1 MSVFAT
7 PNAPAQSFIAKS
19 NRLATAAH
27 FIHGYPAFE
36 RQRLLGKIKEL
47 RAGTNQELETM
58 TCDGDGV
65 RIMKAYISTCKL
77 LKMAVDDR
85 RFSHSLALAALGL
98 YQTLQT
104 PQVLEM
110 IEQYVQLLQTDY

>member
-7 PNAPAQSFIAKS
+7 PNAPAQNFIAKS
-19 NRLATAAH
+19 NRLAAAARFVH
-27 FIHGYPAFE
+27 EYPAFE
-36 RQRLLGKIKEL
+36 RQRLLDKIKQL
-47 RAGTNQELETM
+47 RAHTNEQLETM

-65 RIMKAYISTCKL
+65 RITKAYVSTCKL

-85 RFSHSLALAALGL
+85 KFFHGLAVTALGL

-110 IEQYVQLLQTDY
+110 IEQYVELLKEDY